1 MQAMDS
7 ANAALQRAQKAY
19 EDAERELKFAELVSS
34 ALPIKPEGS
43 LTYPLHGRVGS
54 VRYSAKTRAEAV
66 NIFQVFAVAGLVRPC
81 YVVEDGLYTGIY
93 ALGAIT
99 DKHYIKA
106 EVLATTK
113 PWTSLEAELDFHA
126 QLPTGEMIAA
136 GVRYPLS
143 LLGRYVK
150 DDPRRKVHFRWVWE
164 KASDLK
170 HLTPLIV
177 YGGYDTTGDG
187 SRKTPVYAF
196 KAEADLLAFAGLDV
210 ADGNEVVAEGG
221 AA

>member
-1 MQAMDS
+1 MQVVDNAT
-7 ANAALQRAQKAY
+7 AALQRAQKAY

-54 VRYSAKTRAEAV
+54 VRYSAKTRARAV
-66 NIFQVFAVAGLVRPC
+66 NVFREFADAGLVRPC
-81 YVVEDGLYTGIY
+81 YVVEDGLYTSIY

-99 DKHYIKA
+99 DKHNIRA

-113 PWTSLEAELDFHA
+113 PWISTEAELSFHA
-126 QLPTGEMIAA
+126 QLPTGELIEV
-136 GVRYPLS
+136 GVRYPLN
-143 LLGRYVK
+143 LLGHYVK
-150 DDPRRKVHFRWVWE
+150 DDPRRKVHFRWVWK
-164 KASDLK
+164 KAPDLK
-170 HLTPLIV
+170 LNALIV
-177 YGGYDTTGDG
+177 YSGYAATGDG

-196 KAEADLLAFAGLDV
+196 ETEAELLAFAGLDV